1 MTIGMLTLEILIA
14 ESHSLKEK
22 RHVIQSMIKKMK
34 NQFNVAVAEVEN
46 QDLLQRSTLAVVSVN
61 SSQKELNRTLDYIV
75 NWVEKEYEIEIIRF
89 GVEYR

>member
-14 ESHSLKEK
+14 ESHSLKDK
-22 RHVIQSMIKKMK
+22 RHVIQSMLKKMK

-46 QDLLQRSTLAVVSVN
+46 LDLLQRSTLAVVSVN
-61 SSQKELNRTLDYIV
+61 SSQQELNRTLDYVV
-75 NWVEKEYEIEIIRF
+75 NWVEKEYDVEIIRF

>member
-1 MTIGMLTLEILIA
+1 MTIGVLTIEILIPD
-14 ESHSLKEK
+14 SQSLKDK

-61 SSQKELNRTLDYIV
+61 SSQQELNRTMDYVV
-75 NWVEKEYEIEIIRF
+75 NWVEKEYDIEIIRF

>member
-14 ESHSLKEK
+14 ESHSLKDK
-22 RHVIQSMIKKMK
+22 RHVIQSMLKKMK

>member
-1 MTIGMLTLEILIA
+1 MTIGILTLEILIA
-14 ESHSLKEK
+14 ESHSLKDK
-22 RHVIQSMIKKMK
+22 RHVIQSMLKKMK

-61 SSQKELNRTLDYIV
+61 SSQQELNRTLDYVV
-75 NWVEKEYEIEIIRF
+75 NWVEKEYDVEIIRF